1 MEKPCENK
9 QEDDIFNVICLN
21 LISVTRLV
29 TLVNV
34 AEYVQLCRR
43 FSPLFYCRKLLSESS
58 SAYYCSFSM
67 DNECELSTK
76 KHASKTFG
84 GGRNRHGKP

>member
-34 AEYVQLCRR
+34 AKYVPLCCRVQ
-43 FSPLFYCRKLLSESS
+43 PPVLFLKV
-58 SAYYCSFSM
+58 
-67 DNECELSTK
+67 TQ
-76 KHASKTFG
+76 
-84 GGRNRHGKP
+84 